1 MEVTNLANS
10 IANIKEHGDAVK
22 IANLV
27 NDLREKNGLKT
38 ISPATVRSMLNGN
51 RTPAEDV
58 ANVASKFYEAQ
69 RKAQQLLNEMRL

>member
-1 MEVTNLANS
+1 MEATNLATS

-27 NDLREKNGLKT
+27 NDLRKKNGVKT

-51 RTPAEDV
+51 RTPADDV
-58 ANVASKFYEAQ
+58 TNIALKFYEAQ
-69 RKAQQLLNEMRL
+69 KQAQQLLNEIAL